1 MLIGDVIEMQF
12 QSSYNYNLGAS
23 ISLVLMI
30 LILISLAVMNHF
42 ADKDNEDAGGL
53 IV

>member
-12 QSSYNYNLGAS
+12 QSAYNYNLGAS
-23 ISLVLMI
+23 ISLVLMV

-42 ADKDNEDAGGL
+42 ADKDDEEGGGL
-53 IV
+53 II